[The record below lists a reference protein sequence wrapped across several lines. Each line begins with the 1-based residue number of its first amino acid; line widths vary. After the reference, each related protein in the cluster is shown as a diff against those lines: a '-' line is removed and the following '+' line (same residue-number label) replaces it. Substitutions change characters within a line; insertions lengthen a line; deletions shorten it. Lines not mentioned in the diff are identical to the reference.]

1 MRQIERIPCE
11 LIQRSNLLISHRN
24 RLWSGH
30 DRIRGEAV
38 RLKVDR
44 TVLEFDILDHVRRD
58 LDGRVVGD
66 DRGGVVFVGGVD
78 YGGGG
83 VASCVAVAGCA
94 AVAAVFACATI
105 AGCAA
110 VAAVFACAAITGC
123 AAVAACSAIGVA
135 LACIS

>member
-1 MRQIERIPCE
+1 MRQIERIPGE
-11 LIQRSNLLISHRN
+11 LIQRSDLLISHRN

-38 RLKVDR
+38 RLEVDR
-44 TVLEFDILDHVRRD
+44 AVLEFDILDHVRRD

-83 VASCVAVAGCA
+83 VACA
-94 AVAAVFACATI
+94 AVAAVVAVVA
-105 AGCAA
+105 CAA
-110 VAAVFACAAITGC
+110 VAAVVAVSACAT
-123 AAVAACSAIGVA
+123 IGVA

>member
-1 MRQIERIPCE
+1 MRQIERIPSE

-30 DRIRGEAV
+30 DRIRREAV

-44 TVLEFDILDHVRRD
+44 AVLEFDILYHVRRD

-66 DRGGVVFVGGVD
+66 DRGCVVFVGGVD

-83 VASCVAVAGCA
+83 V
-94 AVAAVFACATI
+94 
-105 AGCAA
+105 
-110 VAAVFACAAITGC
+110 
-123 AAVAACSAIGVA
+123 GVA

>member
-1 MRQIERIPCE
+1 MRQIERISGQ
-11 LIQRSNLLISHRN
+11 LIQRSDLLISHRH
-24 RLWSGH
+24 RLRPGH

-38 RLKVDR
+38 RLEVDR
-44 TVLEFDILDHVRRD
+44 AVLEFDILDHVRRD

-66 DRGGVVFVGGVD
+66 DRGGVVFGGGVD

-83 VASCVAVAGCA
+83 VACVAVAAVVAVAGCA
-94 AVAAVFACATI
+94 AVATIAACAAI

-110 VAAVFACAAITGC
+110 IATVTV
-123 AAVAACSAIGVA
+123 SVA

>member
-11 LIQRSNLLISHRN
+11 LIQRSDLLISHRY

-38 RLKVDR
+38 RLKFDR
-44 TVLEFDILDHVRRD
+44 AVLEFDILDHVRRD

-66 DRGGVVFVGGVD
+66 DRRGVVFVGGVD

-83 VASCVAVAGCA
+83 VACVAVAGCA
-94 AVAAVFACATI
+94 AAAAVVA
-105 AGCAA
+105 CAA
-110 VAAVFACAAITGC
+110 VAAVV
-123 AAVAACSAIGVA
+123 AVASYAAFGVA